1 MHSPKQN
8 HIQPS
13 MFQYIDMEDLV
24 PGNHILRRVK
34 DVIDFSAVHD
44 WVKPLYSEKT
54 GRPSTNAEID
64 RAASCTGVSI

>member
-1 MHSPKQN
+1 MHHRSKP
-8 HIQPS
+8 HQPS

-44 WVKPLYSEKT
+44 WVKPLYSEKQA
-54 GRPSTNAEID
+54 GHLQMLN
-64 RAASCTGVSI
+64 